1 MGFVMPVI
9 DLTTMSGAA
18 GAVIGAISVM
28 VAVRY
33 AVRMMSKA

>member
-1 MGFVMPVI
+1 MGIAMPII

-18 GAVIGAISVM
+18 GAVIGAIAVM

-33 AVRMMSKA
+33 AVRMMNKA